1 MNALTMVVQYD
12 MIIRKYIFLVGIACG
27 LKGHDDVN
35 YFSPVN
41 RKLIFRSLILMIILL
56 IFSFMGVY
64 LSGHSAYNSARQMG
78 TMTTDY
84 LRIQIDSFLDEYG
97 DMLEVGYNYAADMIE
112 SDYSNEAV
120 RKWMVS
126 FSEEYKDTLTYDE
139 SGLYGVI
146 RGEGLFS
153 SGWKP
158 DEDYDLFTR
167 TWYTRAVAAGVGKIV
182 RSDVYSDAKDE
193 VRMITL
199 STLLPDGES
208 VLALD
213 IQVGS
218 IQIQWQEGSDVFPGT
233 ATVVDSKGEVVL
245 HQRIGQEHVPCELDS
260 FTPEDYLRLISGF
273 EGTRGR
279 VLREGKEDIY
289 QDYYVMDGSGW
300 IFIVTIPE
308 AVITRSATIL
318 FYIQITLIGIFMA
331 VVIFLS
337 IQNYRRS
344 LHSQKNVNCFEALG
358 QTYYCVVMVNAA
370 KDTCEVLK
378 QEMQDGLDWKNQHS
392 YIHFLSQMKKTAHH
406 PEVSE
411 QLVEEFGIRQLLC
424 LARGERDRCYMEYQ
438 RNCPDGLR
446 WVSAEAFA
454 VPGVQDAQVIILAFR
469 MIHAAKIAELEK
481 SQALRDSLTSA
492 HHAAQAKNDFLSRM
506 SHDMRTPMNAVIG
519 FTDLARRSLT
529 EPEKVSQ
536 CLDKVTAASRQLLHL
551 INEVLDTAKIEQGK
565 MELVFADTDLVQH
578 LESVVDFFSVQAQG
592 QLTLTLHQPLVE
604 HPHVLTDARRLD
616 QILNNLLS
624 NAVKYTPAGGS
635 IQLTLEELHS
645 DKPGWGIYRFT
656 VQDTG
661 IGMSEEFLGKIFLPF
676 EREDTSMTGK
686 VSGVGLGMA
695 ITHNIVQLMG
705 GRIDVQSVQGE
716 GSTFTVI
723 LPCEFAGNEENA
735 PEQAVEEFSLAG
747 LRILLAEDN
756 LLNMEIA
763 TELLEME
770 GAQVTA
776 AENGQLAV
784 ECFRDNPSGRFD
796 LILMDIQMPVMDGYA
811 ATRVIRQL
819 DHPQA
824 KTIPILAMTANA
836 FADDVIAAQEAGMN
850 GHIAK
855 PIDMARIR
863 EAVAAALAEAAGQV

>member
-1 MNALTMVVQYD
+1 M
-12 MIIRKYIFLVGIACG
+12 
-27 LKGHDDVN
+27 N

-41 RKLIFRSLILMIILL
+41 RKFILRSLLLLITLL

-84 LRIQIDSFLDEYG
+84 LRIQVDSFLDEYG
-97 DMLEVGYNYAADMIE
+97 DMLELGSSYAADMID
-112 SDYSNEAV
+112 SNYSNEAV
-120 RKWMVS
+120 QKWMVS
-126 FSEEYKDTLTYDE
+126 FSEEYKDTLIYDE

-153 SGWKP
+153 SGWEP
-158 DEDYDLFTR
+158 DEEYDVFTR
-167 TWYTRAVAAGVGKIV
+167 SWYTEAVAAGVGKIV
-182 RSDVYSDAKDE
+182 RSDVYADAKDD
-193 VRMITL
+193 VQMITL
-199 STLLPDGES
+199 STLLPDGKS

-213 IQVGS
+213 IQVGD
-218 IQIQWQEGSDVFPGT
+218 IQIQWQEGSDIFPGT
-233 ATVVDSKGEVVL
+233 ATVVDRMGEVVL
-245 HQRIGQEHVPCELDS
+245 HQQIGQEHISCELDD
-260 FTPEDYLRLISGF
+260 FTPEDYLEMISGF
-273 EGTRGR
+273 DGTRGR
-279 VLREGKEDIY
+279 VLREGQLDTY
-289 QDYYVMDGSGW
+289 QDYYVIDASGW
-300 IFIVTIPE
+300 TFIVTIPQ

-318 FYIQITLIGIFMA
+318 FYIQIVLIGIFMA

-344 LHSQKNVNCFEALG
+344 LHSQKSVNCFEALG

-370 KDTCEVLK
+370 RDTCEVLK
-378 QEMQDGLDWKNQHS
+378 QELEDGEEWKNQQS
-392 YIHFLSQMKKTAHH
+392 YIRFLRRIQKTVHH
-406 PEVSE
+406 QEVAE
-411 QLVEEFGIRQLLC
+411 QLGEEFGIQQLLC

-438 RNCPDGLR
+438 RNCPDGPR
-446 WVSAEAFA
+446 WVSAEAFV
-454 VPGVQDAQVIILAFR
+454 VPGVQDAPVIILAFR
-469 MIHAAKIAELEK
+469 MIHTAKIAELEK

-492 HHAAQAKNDFLSRM
+492 HNAAQAKNDFLSRM

-519 FTDLARRSLT
+519 FTDLARRSLQD
-529 EPEKVSQ
+529 PEKVSQ

-551 INEVLDTAKIEQGK
+551 INEVLDTAKIDQGK
-565 MELVFADTDLVQH
+565 MELVFSDTDLVQH
-578 LESVVDFFSVQAQG
+578 MESAVGFFSMQAQAG
-592 QLTLTLHQPLVE
+592 QLTLTLQPPVLE

-635 IQLTLEELHS
+635 IQLSLEEMHS
-645 DKPGWGIYRFT
+645 DKPGWGMYRFT
-656 VQDTG
+656 VSDTG
-661 IGMSEEFLGKIFLPF
+661 IGMSEEFLSRIFLPF
-676 EREDTSMTGK
+676 EREDTTMTGK

-716 GSTFTVI
+716 GSTFTVV
-723 LPCEFAGNEENA
+723 LPCEFAGSEEHES
-735 PEQAVEEFSLAG
+735 EQVVPEFSLDG
-747 LRILLAEDN
+747 LRLLLAEDN

-770 GAQVTA
+770 GVQVTA
-776 AENGQLAV
+776 VENGQLAV
-784 ECFRDNPSGRFD
+784 ECFCNTPPDSFD

-811 ATRVIRQL
+811 AARAIRQL
-819 DHPQA
+819 NHPQA

-836 FADDVIAAQEAGMN
+836 FADDVIAAKEAGMN

-855 PIDMARIR
+855 PIDMTRIR
-863 EAVAAALAEAAGQV
+863 EAIAAALAESAGKM